1 MRDSSRVTRGL
12 RNVLEEK
19 RGACVCL
26 VLLSK
31 GVGGVVLHT
40 GLVAVAVVVWCG
52 TGVVEKTAREL
63 IVKIATALPA
73 LHLLDTSPLLRIF
86 PLLHSVTR
94 APLLYYIRG

>member
-40 GLVAVAVVVWCG
+40 GLVVAVVVVMVWDRC
-52 TGVVEKTAREL
+52 R
-63 IVKIATALPA
+63 
-73 LHLLDTSPLLRIF
+73 
-86 PLLHSVTR
+86 
-94 APLLYYIRG
+94 